1 MLDTILNPCYNNLT
15 KGKEKPKTPERAP
28 IMKISSMK
36 TLVAYFYAQP
46 SVPSDVADVVG
57 EMELELAKE
66 HEKQNAK
73 LELYEAAYQVVMAK
87 LGDKPMTLV
96 ELWGAVNDE
105 LPEDFTKNKLSY
117 ALTHY
122 WADDVVVTKGKVNE
136 YRRK

>member
-1 MLDTILNPCYNNLT
+1 
-15 KGKEKPKTPERAP
+15 
-28 IMKISSMK
+28 MKISSMK

-73 LELYEAAYQVVMAK
+73 LELYEAAYEAVMAK
-87 LGDKPMTLV
+87 LGDKPMTLA
-96 ELWGAVNDE
+96 ELWEAVKGE

-122 WADDVVVTKGKVNE
+122 WTDDVVVTKGKVNG
-136 YRRK
+136 YSKA